1 MEQPILKN
9 IKTSII
15 RENSDECYLNPKDN
29 IINEHYNQLLF
40 KNLSSNLL
48 FYLPLNELLVLVLE
62 EKLII
67 YDLKIS
73 ITENLRILDEIFY
86 TKDIINCFKENTNK
100 IENEKTKND
109 KNKVTNYFLGLN
121 FIDKEQED
129 KQIKNIVVSDE
140 FFDTKGNFVIIIEF
154 MNLDIYIIK
163 YNLLYEING
172 KDKIT
177 FISKISKNMFID
189 ININGGT
196 FTKLEE
202 NLCKNT
208 SKINIK
214 IVKFS
219 NKNIFILFHHNN
231 NLYIYDFIINEIT
244 QNKNNKLKNYKISL
258 KNEINYLDA
267 NYCGFLLSNYFEII
281 VVTMKN
287 EIYYYLFFIKHNQEF
302 GNKYEQKICEE
313 INLDSKSNI
322 SDIKYYKEKLN
333 CGELF
338 NEKIFF
344 VIQLNRIFIIKY
356 CIQKDKNNL
365 RMNIYYKYLINI
377 VEFEEE
383 KIYNIFLFQQRF
395 FYAFTRKNNYIEY
408 IIDLNKLKNN
418 KNIEEIEIKEK
429 PKYFQIAKFIY
440 DIKPFQS
447 ENGFFLLVTQY
458 PVRPI
463 NMNIIYKIINTN
475 IIPIKNNF
483 SEILILSLR
492 NSQKEPI
499 INKESNNFYLY
510 NKRYE
515 YFINKIYKGQNHLL
529 INKKDEMEIEEIH
542 DDNNIE
548 EDIKGKNDD
557 LMNVNCNV
565 YKKGESQSLIE
576 NNKIKYDLISFFH
589 KKFEKSIKN
598 DEYLKYL
605 NNDKYKCEF
614 CGEVFQNYDK
624 EEMVYKCK
632 NDEITFSCCISFK
645 PINDNFNWCSYCN
658 LFYSEEINIFYCI
671 ICDRILT
678 KLDSI

>member
-1 MEQPILKN
+1 
-9 IKTSII
+9 
-15 RENSDECYLNPKDN
+15 
-29 IINEHYNQLLF
+29 
-40 KNLSSNLL
+40 
-48 FYLPLNELLVLVLE
+48 
-62 EKLII
+62 
-67 YDLKIS
+67 
-73 ITENLRILDEIFY
+73 
-86 TKDIINCFKENTNK
+86 
-100 IENEKTKND
+100 
-109 KNKVTNYFLGLN
+109 
-121 FIDKEQED
+121 
-129 KQIKNIVVSDE
+129 
-140 FFDTKGNFVIIIEF
+140 
-154 MNLDIYIIK
+154 
-163 YNLLYEING
+163 
-172 KDKIT
+172 
-177 FISKISKNMFID
+177 
-189 ININGGT
+189 
-196 FTKLEE
+196 
-202 NLCKNT
+202 
-208 SKINIK
+208 
-214 IVKFS
+214 
-219 NKNIFILFHHNN
+219 
-231 NLYIYDFIINEIT
+231 
-244 QNKNNKLKNYKISL
+244 
-258 KNEINYLDA
+258 
-267 NYCGFLLSNYFEII
+267 
-281 VVTMKN
+281 
-287 EIYYYLFFIKHNQEF
+287 
-302 GNKYEQKICEE
+302 
-313 INLDSKSNI
+313 
-322 SDIKYYKEKLN
+322 
-333 CGELF
+333 
-338 NEKIFF
+338 
-344 VIQLNRIFIIKY
+344 
-356 CIQKDKNNL
+356 
-365 RMNIYYKYLINI
+365 MNIYYKYLINI
-377 VEFEEE
+377 IEFEEE

-429 PKYFQIAKFIY
+429 PKYFRIAKFIY

>member
-86 TKDIINCFKENTNK
+86 TKDIISCFKENTNK

-140 FFDTKGNFVIIIEF
+140 FFDKKGNFVIIIEF

-219 NKNIFILFHHNN
+219 NKNIFILFQHNN
-231 NLYIYDFIINEIT
+231 NLYI
-244 QNKNNKLKNYKISL
+244 
-258 KNEINYLDA
+258 
-267 NYCGFLLSNYFEII
+267 
-281 VVTMKN
+281 
-287 EIYYYLFFIKHNQEF
+287 
-302 GNKYEQKICEE
+302 
-313 INLDSKSNI
+313 
-322 SDIKYYKEKLN
+322 
-333 CGELF
+333 
-338 NEKIFF
+338 
-344 VIQLNRIFIIKY
+344 
-356 CIQKDKNNL
+356 
-365 RMNIYYKYLINI
+365 
-377 VEFEEE
+377 
-383 KIYNIFLFQQRF
+383 
-395 FYAFTRKNNYIEY
+395 
-408 IIDLNKLKNN
+408 
-418 KNIEEIEIKEK
+418 
-429 PKYFQIAKFIY
+429 
-440 DIKPFQS
+440 
-447 ENGFFLLVTQY
+447 
-458 PVRPI
+458 
-463 NMNIIYKIINTN
+463 
-475 IIPIKNNF
+475 
-483 SEILILSLR
+483 
-492 NSQKEPI
+492 
-499 INKESNNFYLY
+499 
-510 NKRYE
+510 
-515 YFINKIYKGQNHLL
+515 
-529 INKKDEMEIEEIH
+529 
-542 DDNNIE
+542 
-548 EDIKGKNDD
+548 
-557 LMNVNCNV
+557 
-565 YKKGESQSLIE
+565 
-576 NNKIKYDLISFFH
+576 
-589 KKFEKSIKN
+589 
-598 DEYLKYL
+598 
-605 NNDKYKCEF
+605 
-614 CGEVFQNYDK
+614 
-624 EEMVYKCK
+624 
-632 NDEITFSCCISFK
+632 
-645 PINDNFNWCSYCN
+645 
-658 LFYSEEINIFYCI
+658 
-671 ICDRILT
+671 
-678 KLDSI
+678 